1 MNICSNQIKEVIL
14 HRFKVNSL
22 QKLLI
27 HINFLLAFSV
37 LFCSHSAFGQS
48 VEFSANVD
56 GKAIDLGPNFS
67 VYWAASNLKDNTGND
82 DFFNAYFFDAST
94 VFSGYSGYEKYW
106 RVPTKAEIDY
116 LIKNTTNSYS
126 NNIATFASKANTNQI
141 TVSSMKYHMG
151 GTGGGSSWFTTGW
164 MFWSCTN
171 KSDISRYVLRYDNGI
186 KIDNLN
192 RANGLPLRLVIDKKY
207 VTVNIYEKIGA
218 KSVLLETITKAYPQ
232 GTKYFSMQAI
242 TDDCHTFDAWYRNG
256 EKLND
261 SNPGLKEIENNYSYD
276 VYFIRK
282 TTNVKA
288 TTEDNR
294 KGTVGILEPI
304 NN

>member
-1 MNICSNQIKEVIL
+1 MQ
-14 HRFKVNSL
+14 RFKVKTL

-56 GKAIDLGPNFS
+56 SKAIDLGPGFL
-67 VYWAASNLKDNTGND
+67 VYWAASNFKDKNGNEFIYGYD
-82 DFFNAYFFDAST
+82 FDAST
-94 VFSGYSGYEKYW
+94 IYEKYW
-106 RVPTKAEIDY
+106 RVPTKAEIEY
-116 LIKNTTNSYS
+116 LINNTTKLYS
-126 NNIATFASKANTNQI
+126 NNIATFATNTNQI
-141 TVSSMKYHMG
+141 TVSSMNYHMG
-151 GTGGGSSWFTTGW
+151 GSGGESSWSTGW

-171 KSDISRYVLRYDNGI
+171 NYIKIGHLFPIITIDKTSYYVLRYNNGI
-186 KIDNLN
+186 KIDSLN

-232 GTKYFSMQAI
+232 GTKYFSMEAI
-242 TDDCHTFDAWYRNG
+242 TDDCHTFDAWYTNG
-256 EKLND
+256 KKLNLI
-261 SNPGLKEIENNYSYD
+261 NPGILEIQNNYSYD

>member
-56 GKAIDLGPNFS
+56 SKAIDLGPNFT

-106 RVPTKAEIDY
+106 RVPTKAEIEY
-116 LIKNTTNSYS
+116 LINNTTKLYS
-126 NNIATFASKANTNQI
+126 NNIATFATNTNQI
-141 TVSSMKYHMG
+141 TVSSMNYHMG
-151 GTGGGSSWFTTGW
+151 GPGGAPDLTTKGW

-171 KSDISRYVLRYDNGI
+171 YSSISRYVLRYDNGI

-218 KSVLLETITKAYPQ
+218 KSVLLETIKKAYPK
-232 GTKYFSMQAI
+232 GTTYFSMEAI
-242 TDDCHTFDAWYRNG
+242 TDDCHTFDAWYTNG
-256 EKLND
+256 QKLNLI
-261 SNPGLKEIENNYSYD
+261 NPGILEIQNNYSYD